1 MNCNRKP
8 AFALLMVCAVMFTGC
23 TRTRM
28 VARRSVDQPDYVPEI
43 PSAASQPLRNG
54 TAGKAI
60 VALPAGEN
68 LRTNSGEFPESLP
81 TRAASQDVAL
91 SKTTL
96 SGNLVPPEG
105 ASNAENPDEAD
116 SGSDPGNLSGAAVP
130 PHADQTP
137 SSQGTAQ
144 PVRLT
149 GFEKPAAAEIPET
162 ALMPTSVRTTTAAIT
177 AGHRDGQLPLLESAA
192 SVDSESKA
200 AVASTPEPLQFDAVV
215 QSVYRSYPLLQSAI
229 MSRDIAFGQ
238 QTGASGAFDTKVK
251 GASENG
257 PLGFYETY
265 RQSLGLVKPTY
276 WGGEVFGG
284 YRIGRGDY
292 QPWYQERQTNGG
304 GEFKAGVQVPL
315 ARNRE
320 IDDRRAELWKAG
332 LERQLAE
339 PDIQAQLISY
349 VQSGSYAYW
358 DWVAAGEYHR
368 IATQIL
374 RLAEERT
381 ARIESQVR
389 EGFVDPPELTDNLR
403 LVSIRQAK
411 AADTRRKLQQ
421 TAAKLSVYLR
431 DSAGQPVIADETQLP
446 GFPELLKSQDLSLE
460 SDIQLALQR
469 RPELKMLDLV
479 RRQVQVDYSNAK
491 NFLQPELNAVLSG
504 SQDMGDPT
512 SSKRD
517 KSPLEAEASVYLD
530 VPIERRKAK
539 GKMTETQ
546 AKIAQIAAKRRLT
559 SDKIAIDVRVAHA
572 ALVSAGEQVSETAL
586 ALKLAEDLA
595 ERERQNQEAG
605 ASDLLKVAL
614 REQYAV
620 ESAEKNVDALKLYFE
635 SLADYRAAMAED
647 QLNR

>member
-1 MNCNRKP
+1 
-8 AFALLMVCAVMFTGC
+8 MVCAVVFMGC
-23 TRTRM
+23 HRSRM
-28 VARRSVDQPDYVPEI
+28 VARRSVAQPDYVPEI
-43 PSAASQPLRNG
+43 PSAASQPVRNE
-54 TAGKAI
+54 TSGKAL
-60 VALPAGEN
+60 VALPEGEN
-68 LRTNSGEFPESLP
+68 PGSSPVEFLGALP
-81 TRAASQDVAL
+81 TAEVSQNVVP
-91 SKTTL
+91 SKTVF
-96 SGNLVPPEG
+96 SGAPVSPT
-105 ASNAENPDEAD
+105 ASSTAENPDGAK
-116 SGSDPGNLSGAAVP
+116 SGVHAGNLTEVAAAPHSDPTRASERR
-130 PHADQTP
+130 T
-137 SSQGTAQ
+137 Q

-149 GFEKPAAAEIPET
+149 GFEKPVAAEIPGSTET
-162 ALMPTSVRTTTAAIT
+162 ATSILIT
-177 AGHRDGQLPLLESAA
+177 SPEVDSDQQSAQFPLSESVA
-192 SVDSESKA
+192 SVESDDKA
-200 AVASTPEPLQFDAVV
+200 VVVSSPEPVKFDAVV

-229 MSRDIAFGQ
+229 LSRNVAFGQ
-238 QTGASGAFDTKVK
+238 QTGASGAFDTKLK

-358 DWVAAGEYHR
+358 DWVAAGEYHH

-374 RLAEERT
+374 RLTEERT

-431 DSAGQPVIADETQLP
+431 DSAGQPVIADESQLP
-446 GFPELLKSQDLSLE
+446 GFPELLKPQDFSLE
-460 SDIQLALQR
+460 TDIQLALQR

-491 NFLQPELNAVLSG
+491 NLLQPELNAVLSG

-546 AKIAQIAAKRRLT
+546 AKISQIAAKRRLT

-572 ALVSAGEQVSETAL
+572 ALVSAWEQVSETAL
-586 ALKLAEDLA
+586 AQKFAEDLA

-614 REQYAV
+614 REQYAL

-635 SLADYRAAMAED
+635 SLADYRAAVAED
-647 QLNR
+647 QLDR

>member
-1 MNCNRKP
+1 MRTE
-8 AFALLMVCAVMFTGC
+8 TG
-23 TRTRM
+23 
-28 VARRSVDQPDYVPEI
+28 
-43 PSAASQPLRNG
+43 G
-54 TAGKAI
+54 
-60 VALPAGEN
+60 
-68 LRTNSGEFPESLP
+68 
-81 TRAASQDVAL
+81 
-91 SKTTL
+91 
-96 SGNLVPPEG
+96 
-105 ASNAENPDEAD
+105 
-116 SGSDPGNLSGAAVP
+116 DPGSRSSGAAAP
-130 PHADQTP
+130 LNPDPAPASTGP
-137 SSQGTAQ
+137 AQ
-144 PVRLT
+144 PVLLT
-149 GFEKPAAAEIPET
+149 GFEKPAVSERPESDHVSTLIP
-162 ALMPTSVRTTTAAIT
+162 ATSATLTV
-177 AGHRDGQLPLLESAA
+177 GHQGQQFPQ
-192 SVDSESKA
+192 SKPIA
-200 AVASTPEPLQFDAVV
+200 AVDVGSETVGESSPEPVRLDAVV

-229 MSRDIAFGQ
+229 LSRDIAFGQ
-238 QTGASGAFDTKVK
+238 QTGASGAFDTKLK

-257 PLGFYETY
+257 PVGFYETY

-292 QPWYQERQTNGG
+292 QPWYQERQTNDG
-304 GEFKAGVQVPL
+304 GEFKAGVQIPL

-339 PDIQAQLISY
+339 PDIQAQLIAY

-368 IATQIL
+368 IAAQIL

-389 EGFVDPPELTDNLR
+389 EGFADPPELTDNLR

-411 AADTRRKLQQ
+411 AADTRRKLLQ
-421 TAAKLSVYLR
+421 TAAKLSIYLR
-431 DSAGQPVIADETQLP
+431 DSAGQPVIADESQLP
-446 GFPELLKSQDLSLE
+446 GFPELHKSEDFSLE
-460 SDIQLALQR
+460 TDIPLALQR
-469 RPELKMLDLV
+469 RPELKMLDLM
-479 RRQVQVDYSNAK
+479 RRQVQVDYSNAG
-491 NFLQPELNAVLSG
+491 NMLQPELNAVLSG
-504 SQDMGDPT
+504 SQDMGAPT

-530 VPIERRKAK
+530 VPIERRKAR

-559 SDKIAIDVRVAHA
+559 SDKIAVDVRVAHA

-586 ALKLAEDLA
+586 SLKLAEDLA
-595 ERERQNQEAG
+595 GRERQNQEAG

-635 SLADYRAAMAED
+635 SLADYRAAVAED

>member
-1 MNCNRKP
+1 M
-8 AFALLMVCAVMFTGC
+8 A
-23 TRTRM
+23 
-28 VARRSVDQPDYVPEI
+28 QPNYVPEI
-43 PSAASQPLRNG
+43 PSAASQPVRNE
-54 TAGKAI
+54 TSGKAL
-60 VALPAGEN
+60 VALPEGEN
-68 LRTNSGEFPESLP
+68 PGTSPVEFLG
-81 TRAASQDVAL
+81 AL
-91 SKTTL
+91 STAGVSQNVVSSETVF
-96 SGNLVPPEG
+96 SGAPVSPKASSTAANPEG
-105 ASNAENPDEAD
+105 AK
-116 SGSDPGNLSGAAVP
+116 SGGDPGDLTGVAASPHSDPTLVSEGS
-130 PHADQTP
+130 
-137 SSQGTAQ
+137 AQ

-149 GFEKPAAAEIPET
+149 GFEKPGAAEISGSTGT
-162 ALMPTSVRTTTAAIT
+162 ATSIPIPSTEVDSDQQGA
-177 AGHRDGQLPLLESAA
+177 QFPLSESVA
-192 SVDSESKA
+192 SVEGDDKA
-200 AVASTPEPLQFDAVV
+200 AGASSPEPVKFEAVV

-229 MSRDIAFGQ
+229 LSRDIAFGQ

-257 PLGFYETY
+257 ALGFYETY

-304 GEFKAGVQVPL
+304 GEFKVGVQVPL

-381 ARIESQVR
+381 SRIESQVR
-389 EGFVDPPELTDNLR
+389 EGFADPPELTDNLR

-446 GFPELLKSQDLSLE
+446 GFPELLKSQNFSLE

-546 AKIAQIAAKRRLT
+546 AKISQIAAKRRLT

-586 ALKLAEDLA
+586 SLKLAEDLA

-635 SLADYRAAMAED
+635 SLADYRAAVAED

>member
-1 MNCNRKP
+1 
-8 AFALLMVCAVMFTGC
+8 
-23 TRTRM
+23 M
-28 VARRSVDQPDYVPEI
+28 VAGRSVAQPDYVPEI
-43 PSAASQPLRNG
+43 PSAASQPVRNE
-54 TAGKAI
+54 ASGKAL
-60 VALPAGEN
+60 VALPVGEN
-68 LRTNSGEFPESLP
+68 PGTSPVDLAEPLSAT
-81 TRAASQDVAL
+81 AASQGVIQL
-91 SKTTL
+91 
-96 SGNLVPPEG
+96 G
-105 ASNAENPDEAD
+105 AEY
-116 SGSDPGNLSGAAVP
+116 SGAALSP
-130 PHADQTP
+130 KA
-137 SSQGTAQ
+137 SSTAAEPAGAKSGVDPGDLTGAAAAPRPDRTLVSEGSTQ

-149 GFEKPAAAEIPET
+149 GFENPVAPET
-162 ALMPTSVRTTTAAIT
+162 RGSNETARLIPIT
-177 AGHRDGQLPLLESAA
+177 ATEVDSDPQDKQLLSSESGA
-192 SVDSESKA
+192 SVESDGKA
-200 AVASTPEPLQFDAVV
+200 VVASSAEPVKFDAVV

-229 MSRDIAFGQ
+229 MSRNVAFGQ
-238 QTGASGAFDTKVK
+238 QTGAFGAFDTKLK

-374 RLAEERT
+374 RLTEERT

-421 TAAKLSVYLR
+421 TAAKLSLYLR
-431 DSAGQPVIADETQLP
+431 DSAGQPVIVEESQLP
-446 GFPELLKSQDLSLE
+446 GFPELLKPQDFSLE
-460 SDIQLALQR
+460 TDIQLALQR

-491 NFLQPELNAVLSG
+491 NLLQPELNAVLSG

-546 AKIAQIAAKRRLT
+546 AKISQIAAKRRLT

-572 ALVSAGEQVSETAL
+572 ALVSAWEQVSETAL
-586 ALKLAEDLA
+586 AQKLAEDLA

-614 REQYAV
+614 REQYAL

-635 SLADYRAAMAED
+635 SLADYRAAVAED
-647 QLNR
+647 QLDR